1 MRLRERLLFSAV
13 ATLLVV
19 GGGSACK
26 HKAAPVDTR
35 TNPPAAA
42 GSATSSAETE
52 DAGALSPDSLE
63 GDETQTFRL
72 PSGALPALSCDDTLR
87 IVKQV
92 LGRLPFTKG
101 PTDPKGF
108 EKDLLLWLD
117 PHGFLVDGSDS
128 PLPKAIQKRSGL
140 LLADLEA
147 RREGC
152 AKSRDVAALFV
163 PFAKELHAAYRQGFE
178 ASTATDDLQAA
189 AAKDLPD
196 DPKARVRALDLGK
209 IAGSLAKKNPE
220 LKPYVDRMQS
230 RILPNLSDEQW
241 QGVVLASALR
251 AWVPQVD
258 AHSSWAP
265 LDEESTLYDVD
276 LDDIA
281 KGRVWKRARPTAI
294 GAIAE
299 DPAPPLLTTDVV
311 LSVDDVVTG
320 GLPLEQLDQLAVAPF
335 ELKDTATVRVL
346 RAGNIET
353 LKVKRRTESPNGGPP
368 LPMVERIRYGE
379 GDLAVLRV
387 EDVHDNLGVEIGRE
401 IAILKHSERPVHGII
416 LDLRGNGGGSVDG
429 AIDALS
435 HFVPKAPMCPMH
447 SHDGVAPP
455 DVTSEPPHDERWNG
469 AVIALVDYD
478 TASAA
483 EILAGSLASY
493 KRGLVIGT
501 PTYGKGCVQEYVDDE
516 ARTGVLRV
524 TSYLYALPDGK
535 PVQRVGLK
543 PDVYYPF
550 MKVAK
555 DLEAKTP
562 HVAPAWS
569 GPDVR
574 EKPLLEYPELPKA
587 LGPIGP
593 CRDAAV
599 CAALELLDHR
609 PSRVAKRK

>member
-1 MRLRERLLFSAV
+1 MNARARHLLALS
-13 ATLLVV
+13 LLAL
-19 GGGSACK
+19 ACK
-26 HKAAPVDTR
+26 QKAEPAK
-35 TNPPAAA
+35 PPATVAPAEITSA
-42 GSATSSAETE
+42 GTDD
-52 DAGALSPDSLE
+52 DAGTPADAIE

-72 PSGALPALSCDDTLR
+72 PSGQLPALSCDDTLR
-87 IVKQV
+87 VVKQV

-101 PTDPKGF
+101 VTDPKGF

-117 PHGFLVDGSDS
+117 PHGFLIDGADS
-128 PLPKAIQKRSGL
+128 PLPKTIQKRSAA

-152 AKSRDVAALFV
+152 AKSKDLAAFFG
-163 PFAKELHAAYRQGFE
+163 PFAKELQAAYRKGYESSPPAEDVQ
-178 ASTATDDLQAA
+178 AS
-189 AAKDLPD
+189 AAKELPD
-196 DPKARVRALDLGK
+196 DPKARTRAEDLGK
-209 IAGSLAKKNPE
+209 VAGSLAKKSPE
-220 LKPYVDRMQS
+220 LSPYIDKMVARM
-230 RILPNLSDEQW
+230 LPDLSDEQW

-281 KGRVWKRARPTAI
+281 KGRIWKRARPSAV

-299 DPAPPLLTTDVV
+299 EPTAPLLASDVV
-311 LSVDDVVTG
+311 LSVDDVATG
-320 GLPLEQLDQLAVAPF
+320 GLSLEQLDQLAVAPF

-346 RAGNIET
+346 RAGTLQT
-353 LKVKRRTESPNGGPP
+353 LKVKRHTETTSGGPP
-368 LPMVERIRYGE
+368 LPMVERIRHGD
-379 GDLAVLRV
+379 GDLAVLRI

-401 IAILKHSERPVHGII
+401 IVQLKHSERPVHGII

-435 HFVPKAPMCPMH
+435 HFIPKAAMCPMH
-447 SHDGVAPP
+447 SHEGVTPA
-455 DVTSEPPHDERWNG
+455 DMTAEPPHDEAWNG
-469 AVIALVDYD
+469 AVLALVDYD
-478 TASAA
+478 SASAA
-483 EILAGSLASY
+483 EILAGSLAAY
-493 KRGLVIGT
+493 KRGLIVGT

-516 ARTGVLRV
+516 PRTGVLRV

-543 PDVYYPF
+543 PDVFYPF
-550 MKVAK
+550 MKGPK

-574 EKPLLEYPELPKA
+574 EKPLVEYPELPKA
-587 LGPIGP
+587 GGPIGP
-593 CRDAAV
+593 CKDAAV
-599 CAALELLDHR
+599 CAAIELVER
-609 PSRVAKRK
+609 RAPRIANATKRK